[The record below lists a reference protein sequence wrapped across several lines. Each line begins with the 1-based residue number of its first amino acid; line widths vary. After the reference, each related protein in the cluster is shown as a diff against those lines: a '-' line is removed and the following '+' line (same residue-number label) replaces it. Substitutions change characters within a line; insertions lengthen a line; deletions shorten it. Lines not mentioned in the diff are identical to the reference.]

1 MAVVLAGLF
10 LVQDAGAC
18 AVCYG
23 DPESPLTK
31 GLEKGVLV
39 LVGVIYTVLGAMAVI
54 QTDRG
59 DEMFMA
65 MCSRACQAIRDLE
78 SDQLI

>member
-1 MAVVLAGLF
+1 MKAVLLMAAVLAGLF

-31 GLEKGVLV
+31 GLEKGVMV
-39 LVGVIYTVLGAMAVI
+39 LVGVIYTVLGAMAATFI
-54 QTDRG
+54 YWMRRHRRLGQT
-59 DEMFMA
+59 A
-65 MCSRACQAIRDLE
+65 
-78 SDQLI
+78 